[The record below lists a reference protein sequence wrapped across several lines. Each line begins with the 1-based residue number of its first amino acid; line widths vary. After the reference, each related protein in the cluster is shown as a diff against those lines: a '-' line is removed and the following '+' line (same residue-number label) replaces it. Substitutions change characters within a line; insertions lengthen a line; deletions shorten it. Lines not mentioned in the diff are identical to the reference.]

1 VVVGTCPDFGV
12 ITPIP
17 QPLRS
22 MLSQW
27 SLRLAVLQ
35 ERAVEDAAGCAV
47 AIAKLVSPQFVDRP
61 DLFAPD
67 RFHPSGAGYRR
78 AMDVLLPALIEELSA
93 RRGPLELLDEES
105 AESHPASA

>member
-1 VVVGTCPDFGV
+1 
-12 ITPIP
+12 
-17 QPLRS
+17 
-22 MLSQW
+22 M
-27 SLRLAVLQ
+27 
-35 ERAVEDAAGCAV
+35 

-93 RRGPLELLDEES
+93 RPLRLELLAPPSTVHLAVS
-105 AESHPASA
+105 A